1 MRGNY
6 RIGLGIGSVI
16 DMDKDVYGTAFPRF
30 KSAGINENG
39 GEKPACKIQLFDK
52 QKFNGDNL

>member
-1 MRGNY
+1 MRGNC

-16 DMDKDVYGTAFPRF
+16 DMDKDVYGTAFPHL

-39 GEKPACKIQLFDK
+39 EEKPACKIQPFDK